1 MAVFYLIFSM
11 SLVISEY
18 LVVVC
23 AADRLEPLYILI
35 RQKLSNALTKWH
47 PSDRSAKLILQPWV
61 GVFNPSHMNVFLA
74 KNIVPKLALCMHE
87 FIINPHQ
94 QQLGVFIVSIKFI
107 VLERKFVGTSREFK
121 PFIGLVYL

>member
-1 MAVFYLIFSM
+1 M
-11 SLVISEY
+11 VISENLLFVY
-18 LVVVC
+18 

-61 GVFNPSHMNVFLA
+61 GVFNLSHMNVFLA

-87 FIINPHQ
+87 FTINPHQ
-94 QQLGVFIVSIKFI
+94 QQLGSFFLHLTFISINFILLEWKFI
-107 VLERKFVGTSREFK
+107 GSSKELK
-121 PFIGLVYL
+121 PFIIKASLFRKF